1 MTDTTVIIQDI
12 PTIVVNG
19 NSISSITSV
28 AIPSSI
34 NTIDA
39 HTTVTSTES
48 VSSIITSGIQ
58 GPAGPTGP
66 TGTDSVLFFISDNTL
81 TTQPI
86 DSFAYTVY
94 GAVKYI
100 VYATSGVSRQVSE
113 LLIIHDNSV
122 ATLVEYANIATSNFL
137 ATFTVSISSSSVQ
150 LMVTPS
156 NINTNFKIIRTLLPA

>member
-1 MTDTTVIIQDI
+1 MTDTTVIVQDT
-12 PTIVVNG
+12 PTIVISG
-19 NSISSITSV
+19 NSVASITSV
-28 AIPSSI
+28 AIPSLI

-39 HTTVTSTES
+39 HTTVTSIES
-48 VSSIITSGIQ
+48 VSSVISSGIQ
-58 GPAGPTGP
+58 GPVGPSGI
-66 TGTDSVLFFISDNTL
+66 DFVLTFISDNTL

-100 VYATSGVSRQVSE
+100 IYATSGTSRQVSE

-137 ATFTVSISSSSVQ
+137 ATFTVNISSSLVQ